1 MYKNILFDL
10 DDTLLDF
17 MKSERRALQQ
27 IFESFSIPYE
37 QEHIAK
43 YKQINHDLWVQF
55 ESGDIA
61 RETIFERRFPDFL
74 ALYGHNVTGTA
85 VDEQYRQ
92 HLMNGHDVIEGAEE
106 LLQALQGTHRLYV
119 VTNGL
124 KEMQCKRL
132 KDSGLERYFT
142 KVFISEDVGYKKP
155 EGPFFDH
162 VFSFIP
168 NFKKEETVIV
178 GDMLHA
184 DILGGYN
191 AGIDTVWVNN
201 KDFNLYVD
209 VTPTYEI
216 KHVDELYHIL
226 NIAKG
231 DK

>member
-17 MKSERRALQQ
+17 SKSERKALQL
-27 IFESFSIPYE
+27 IFESFNIPYE
-37 QEHIAK
+37 DEHIAN
-43 YKQINHDLWVQF
+43 YKKINHDLWVKF
-55 ESGDIA
+55 ESGEIN
-61 RETIFERRFPDFL
+61 RQTIFDRRFPDFL
-74 ALYGHNVTGTA
+74 RLYGHDVIGTS

-92 HLMNGHDVIEGAEE
+92 YLMNGHDVIEGAEE
-106 LLQALQGTHRLYV
+106 LLQALQDTHNLYV

-132 KDSGLERYFT
+132 SDSGLNKYFK

-155 EGPFFDH
+155 EAGFFTH
-162 VFSFIP
+162 VFNEIDAC
-168 NFKKEETVIV
+168 KKEETVIV

-184 DILGGYN
+184 DILGGYL

-216 KHVDELYHIL
+216 KHVNELYSL
-226 NIAKG
+226 FNITK
-231 DK
+231 